1 MPKIQY
7 LDDKNFRDETL
18 ALMRRADVIATDY
31 AARGY
36 SLTLRQLYYQLVSQ
50 AIIPNTEASYNK
62 LGRTVSDGRLYGLI
76 DWNHLEDRGREV
88 HGIGWRGHTPDP
100 QADIIQQAKYRWS
113 LDLWKG
119 QERRV
124 EVWVEKQALE
134 EVAQRAASQTRSGY
148 FACKGYVSQSEMWA
162 SGVRAHRN
170 SLAGQETLILHLG
183 DHDPS
188 GIDMTRDIQERLSL
202 FAGDEIEVKRIALNM
217 DQIDA
222 YQPPPNPA
230 KMTDSR
236 FQDYRALYGT
246 SSWELDALRPE
257 MLVELIQAEI
267 RENLDLDM
275 FNERVRM
282 EDEAQSDFDTIAER
296 WDEVVDLLDLPER
309 DVDA

>member
-1 MPKIQY
+1 MPKIAY

-31 AARGY
+31 ARRGY

-76 DWNHLEDRGREV
+76 DWNHLEDRGRTV
-88 HGIGWRGHTPDP
+88 HGIGWRGHKPDF
-100 QADIIQQAKYRWS
+100 QADIIEQAKYKWT

-134 EVAQRAASQTRSGY
+134 EVAQRATQSTRSGY

-162 SGVRAHRN
+162 SGVRVFGN
-170 SLAGQETLILHLG
+170 SRAGQSTLILHLG

-188 GIDMTRDIQERLSL
+188 GIDMTRDIEERLSL
-202 FAGDEIEVKRIALNM
+202 FSGSPVEIKRIALNM
-217 DQIDA
+217 DQIEEFN
-222 YQPPPNPA
+222 PPPNPA

-236 FQDYRALYGT
+236 YRDYRDQYGT

-257 MLVELIQAEI
+257 MLVELI
-267 RENLDLDM
+267 
-275 FNERVRM
+275 
-282 EDEAQSDFDTIAER
+282 EDEIKANMDVELFNSRLQIEREAQGDFETIAER
-296 WDEVVDLLDLPER
+296 WEEVVDLLDLPDR